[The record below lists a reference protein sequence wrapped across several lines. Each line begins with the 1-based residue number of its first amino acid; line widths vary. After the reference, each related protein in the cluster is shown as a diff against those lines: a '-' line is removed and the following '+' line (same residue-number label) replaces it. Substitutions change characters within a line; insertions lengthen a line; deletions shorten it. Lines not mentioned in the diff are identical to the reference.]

1 MAELNQVLKDSIGD
15 GLKRFRGNE
24 GKKTFWSRYGLDP
37 GQMGRYEN
45 KRELPNLE
53 TLYRICQ
60 ILDMSASWLL
70 FRLGSVKLSMLKNEN
85 SDSNKPRRP

>member
-1 MAELNQVLKDSIGD
+1 MPELNQELRDIIGD
-15 GLKRFRGNE
+15 GFKRFRGNE
-24 GKKTFWSRYGLDP
+24 KKKTFWSHYGLDP

-70 FRLGSVKLSMLKNEN
+70 FRLGSAKLSMLKSEN
-85 SDSNKPRRP
+85 GDGKAKRP